1 MLPHSLTNMGTIM
14 YAIIVLIINLFA
26 TTVLATGGLGLTFAY
41 YTTDLDMHGIF
52 AWISPL
58 MIPLA
63 FGMGVVSIREFQGNQ
78 YD

>member
-26 TTVLATGGLGLTFAY
+26 TTVLATGGLGLTYAY
-41 YTTDLDMHGIF
+41 YITDLDMHGIF
-52 AWISPL
+52 AWVSPL

-63 FGMGVVSIREFQGNQ
+63 FGMGVVSIREFRESV
-78 YD
+78 

>member
-26 TTVLATGGLGLTFAY
+26 TTVLATGGLGLTIAY

-52 AWISPL
+52 AWVSPL

-63 FGMGVVSIREFQGNQ
+63 FGMGVVSIREFRESV
-78 YD
+78 